1 MVNQRY
7 LGLNTLLT
15 LQLLIKDFKSL
26 QLNLL
31 ILRRGLFVDG
41 NWERKGRSME
51 TGPQWILFTHHVLQT
66 DANIQLPN
74 PPLILPLC
82 LPWICFWL
90 CPLLIYFFN
99 FKTYLFWT
107 RHWIHSWRSS
117 SEQSGKDVLSF
128 RTFGLVC
135 HSIISLHLDHSTIL
149 RASLGQV
156 LCLSQWYISR
166 PWHFMDAQWNGQ
178 SRILDHLDN

>member
-1 MVNQRY
+1 M
-7 LGLNTLLT
+7 
-15 LQLLIKDFKSL
+15 IKDFKSL

-31 ILRRGLFVDG
+31 ILRRGLFVDW

-51 TGPQWILFTHHVLQT
+51 TGPQRILFTHHILQT
-66 DANIQLPN
+66 DANIQLPK

-82 LPWICFWL
+82 LPWICFWF

-99 FKTYLFWT
+99 FKTYLFRT

-117 SEQSGKDVLSF
+117 SEQSGKDVFSF

-135 HSIISLHLDHSTIL
+135 HSTVNNFFTLWSLCYTKSF
-149 RASLGQV
+149 
-156 LCLSQWYISR
+156 SR
-166 PWHFMDAQWNGQ
+166 TGAMPYSMIYFQTLALHECSVKWLN
-178 SRILDHLDN
+178 